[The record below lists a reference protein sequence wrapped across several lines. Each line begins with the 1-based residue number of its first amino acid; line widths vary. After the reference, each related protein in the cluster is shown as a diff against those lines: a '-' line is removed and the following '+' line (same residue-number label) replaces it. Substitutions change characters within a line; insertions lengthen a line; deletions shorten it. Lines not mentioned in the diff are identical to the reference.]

1 MQPLPF
7 EKAIL
12 RRFVPTW
19 QELVC
24 QHIAQGVLTRADLS
38 IEKCRKRRAK
48 GAGHRKGVT
57 NALLILSP
65 GTDCSRLLFYLLLY
79 VVNPLHVYD
88 SDASECRVE
97 VSSDLPRQQ
106 PPLCLQNAELAL
118 RSRKVYH
125 GIFDLASG
133 DGCDAADGNGT
144 IIPHVFQNLK
154 LRSAVEVG
162 NRLILILG
170 LGHQEAVS
178 TARQFA
184 HLVKNLCHSTSET
197 PNNMCVKIPQPRFI
211 DGTVVAQER
220 EKMYIEGGIFG
231 LPPRILLVDLLTA
244 KLAPELV
251 SGIIIVNAHRMMQ
264 DYNIP
269 FLIKLLR
276 TRNRLAF
283 IKAMTDN
290 VVSLREGRKL
300 SFILKSLF
308 TADCFI
314 FPRCSSCYDRVL
326 NDPSVQ
332 PETFEMSMHLS
343 DGAKQIHQAIV
354 QVLQR
359 LVADMQRQGSQELQ
373 KLDMN
378 TIMYTNNVKTL
389 LVNALQ
395 RAHIPNEFHVKRTM
409 MSITNLRMLLDQ
421 LINMDA
427 LSFLNFAE
435 DMKMAESESHWLWTP
450 LGATI
455 YKLATARVY
464 EPSNDTEAGLK
475 VNMELDQKGEC
486 IRRILGGKYVGCEEL
501 GELLRTAMNWH
512 ASNRPFRGP
521 SRYKTAPPRVNI
533 SLHWRRRCLCRR
545 EARHIRRICRFFECG
560 GVISR
565 RAIVVTD
572 NNFLQSHLN
581 SSLTMSLKIYNERKF
596 MVYAARRAD
605 RFEYADQEERKFS
618 GYAQAHFHR
627 SMVNSRKETDKL
639 LHRFVVWSKY
649 NEIYQAHKDRNGEG
663 SPEGQKDEIALDDGE
678 STVDAVGTY
687 GEMVDAAGDF
697 ASADVEFGNPI
708 TLDEAAMDSPAESA
722 ESDSDIK
729 AAQKVTSSFTIPTTD
744 NTYMLTIN
752 ISKMVN
758 CKARVINVSQSQT
771 RSEMLKGIMERK
783 LLSDDADEPVPL
795 NCSHQ
800 EFLYVL
806 QRLNPTVVVVCRP
819 NVKVFRVIEQYC
831 ALRAASGQRVCLR
844 VYVLSYR
851 DCIESHK
858 FARDLKHEL
867 GCWKDIQQELKTLQ
881 VTFDESVLLSNVNG
895 PPQLAVPEKLA
906 VAQSPMT
913 TPSPLNTPEKAQAI
927 VPVTSQAAGGAEQGK
942 ATTLAVATTQTSAM
956 LADML
961 QPPIPTARPSPQV
974 VIDMREFNSK
984 LPFHLYYKGVQ
995 LLPMML
1001 EMGDYLL
1008 TRDICVERKS
1018 LSDLVSSLGS
1028 GRLAQ
1033 QVGLFV
1039 RNKRPKTNQAE
1050 ELCSVYDLP
1059 FLLLEFDDAESFHL
1073 SPCNEQSTGI
1083 NYIYSKLCILCCNY
1097 PKLRLIWSQ
1106 SPESSAA
1113 IFVALKRGRGEP
1125 DAATNDMLI
1134 SQARCGAKDGEGSGQ
1149 AIVERRRPEDVNNRD
1164 ALRILRKIP
1173 GVTSYNVSEILS
1185 RVTSLRHLSEMEEA
1199 DLCQFLPEAN
1209 SHAIYNFF
1217 NQRLRT
1223 AVSDPLLVNVQ
1234 QSQVVTFGDHELLP
1248 GGAVRGF
1255 PLRIGLIFND
1265 EHVGRRHYGYH
1276 GQNLRQALLSLAGD
1290 HHLAQGR
1297 FQRVM
1302 DQLPAGVG
1310 ELPEFVYAAQ
1320 NPQLQHCA
1328 QDVLHVRRV
1337 DEVELGEVLHLQR
1350 FQQQHHV
1357 AEVGPP
1363 DFGYVVV
1370 EQVVQKRALS
1380 VQAVANAGRSPPRPT
1395 GTLVG
1400 AGLAHGSYLQAVHTH
1415 LRVVHLQLAE
1425 AAVDHEFDT
1434 VQRKGGF
1441 CDVGGHNHLAIWV
1454 LLEDTLLQL
1463 AGQLAVYREY
1473 AERLHED
1480 QNVTRALGDMER
1492 HALVDCRLHV
1502 VVAHG
1507 PHVLDPDG
1515 ECAAGDFIDR
1525 TIAEELGELVT
1536 TTGNHGLQD
1545 TKQNVGVQAAFVRL
1559 VHDNAAVT
1567 VQLGIHQSLTQQD
1580 TVRHKLY
1587 RRVFARE
1594 VLETDRVPDEV
1605 AHPRAHL
1612 GGYTLANGY
1621 GGNPTR
1627 LGAADDASLRV
1638 ARLVQKLGQLRR
1650 LTGTRLSHNDH
1661 HLKFANIRQQ
1671 LLSALEN
1678 R

>member
-24 QHIAQGVLTRADLS
+24 QHIVQGVLTRADLC

-48 GAGHRKGVT
+48 LAGHRKGVT

-79 VVNPLHVYD
+79 VLNPLHVYD
-88 SDASECRVE
+88 SDAYECRVE
-97 VSSDLPRQQ
+97 VSSDLPRRAPQ
-106 PPLCLQNAELAL
+106 LCLQNAELAL

-133 DGCDAADGNGT
+133 DGCDSADAKGA
-144 IIPHVFQNLK
+144 ILPHVFHNLK

-162 NRLILILG
+162 NRLILVLG

-178 TARQFA
+178 TARHFA
-184 HLVKNLCHSTSET
+184 HLVRGLCHSSSET
-197 PNNMCVKIPQPRFI
+197 PDNTCVKIPQPRFI
-211 DGTVVAQER
+211 DGSVVAQER

-251 SGIIIVNAHRMMQ
+251 SGIVIVNAHRMMQ

-276 TRNRLAF
+276 TRNRVAF
-283 IKAMTDN
+283 IKAVTDN
-290 VVSLREGRKL
+290 VVSVREGRKL

-332 PETFEMSMHLS
+332 PETFEISMPLS

-378 TIMYTNNVKTL
+378 TIMYTNNVKAL

-395 RAHIPNEFHVKRTM
+395 RAHIPNEYHLKRTM
-409 MSITNLRMLLDQ
+409 MSVTNLRMLLDQ

-435 DMKMAESESHWLWTP
+435 DMKAAESESHWLWTP

-455 YKLATARVY
+455 YRLATARVY
-464 EPSNDTEAGLK
+464 EASNDTGAGLK

-486 IRRILGGKYVGCEEL
+486 IRRILGDKYVGCKEL

-512 ASNRPFRGP
+512 SSNRPFRGP
-521 SRYKTAPPRVNI
+521 SRYRITPPRVNL
-533 SLHWRRRCLCRR
+533 SLHRRRRGLCRR
-545 EARHIRRICRFFECG
+545 EARHLRRICRFFECG

-572 NNFLQSHLN
+572 NNFLQSHLT
-581 SSLTMSLKIYNERKF
+581 SSLTMSLKMYNEQKF

-605 RFEYADQEERKFS
+605 RFEYAEQDERKFS

-649 NEIYQAHKDRNGEG
+649 NEIYQAHKDRAGEG
-663 SPEGQKDEIALDDGE
+663 SPANKKGGIEDSGDYAEGEC
-678 STVDAVGTY
+678 TMDATDTY
-687 GEMVDAAGDF
+687 EGMEEATDDF
-697 ASADVEFGNPI
+697 ASADVEFDNPI
-708 TLDEAAMDSPAESA
+708 TVDAADMGSSAESA
-722 ESDSDIK
+722 DSDSDMRAGPK
-729 AAQKVTSSFTIPTTD
+729 PSSGFTIPAAE
-744 NTYMLTIN
+744 NLCMLTIN
-752 ISKMVN
+752 ISKMLN
-758 CKARVINVSQSQT
+758 CKARVVNVSQSLT
-771 RSEMLKGIMERK
+771 RSEQLKGIMERK
-783 LLSDDADEPVPL
+783 LQADEADEPVPL

-819 NVKVFRVIEQYC
+819 NIKVFRVIEQHC
-831 ALRAASGQRVCLR
+831 ALMAAAGQRVCLR
-844 VYVLSYR
+844 VHVLSYR

-906 VAQSPMT
+906 VSQSPVT
-913 TPSPLNTPEKAQAI
+913 TPSPLNTPEKAQAL
-927 VPVTSQAAGGAEQGK
+927 VPVTAQATGGVDNSD
-942 ATTLAVATTQTSAM
+942 ATKLAIATTQTSAL

-961 QPPIPTARPSPQV
+961 QPPIQNARPAAQV

-995 LLPMML
+995 LQPMML

-1018 LSDLVSSLGS
+1018 LSDLVTSLGS

-1033 QVGLFV
+1033 
-1039 RNKRPKTNQAE
+1039 QAE

-1073 SPCNEQSTGI
+1073 SPCNDQSTGI

-1125 DAATNDMLI
+1125 DAAANSMLI
-1134 SQARCGAKDGEGSGQ
+1134 SQARCGTKGGDGSGQ

-1209 SHAIYNFF
+1209 AHAIYNFF
-1217 NQRLRT
+1217 NQRLR
-1223 AVSDPLLVNVQ
+1223 
-1234 QSQVVTFGDHELLP
+1234 
-1248 GGAVRGF
+1248 
-1255 PLRIGLIFND
+1255 
-1265 EHVGRRHYGYH
+1265 
-1276 GQNLRQALLSLAGD
+1276 
-1290 HHLAQGR
+1290 
-1297 FQRVM
+1297 
-1302 DQLPAGVG
+1302 
-1310 ELPEFVYAAQ
+1310 
-1320 NPQLQHCA
+1320 
-1328 QDVLHVRRV
+1328 
-1337 DEVELGEVLHLQR
+1337 
-1350 FQQQHHV
+1350 
-1357 AEVGPP
+1357 
-1363 DFGYVVV
+1363 
-1370 EQVVQKRALS
+1370 
-1380 VQAVANAGRSPPRPT
+1380 
-1395 GTLVG
+1395 
-1400 AGLAHGSYLQAVHTH
+1400 
-1415 LRVVHLQLAE
+1415 
-1425 AAVDHEFDT
+1425 
-1434 VQRKGGF
+1434 
-1441 CDVGGHNHLAIWV
+1441 
-1454 LLEDTLLQL
+1454 
-1463 AGQLAVYREY
+1463 
-1473 AERLHED
+1473 
-1480 QNVTRALGDMER
+1480 
-1492 HALVDCRLHV
+1492 
-1502 VVAHG
+1502 
-1507 PHVLDPDG
+1507 
-1515 ECAAGDFIDR
+1515 
-1525 TIAEELGELVT
+1525 
-1536 TTGNHGLQD
+1536 
-1545 TKQNVGVQAAFVRL
+1545 
-1559 VHDNAAVT
+1559 
-1567 VQLGIHQSLTQQD
+1567 
-1580 TVRHKLY
+1580 
-1587 RRVFARE
+1587 
-1594 VLETDRVPDEV
+1594 
-1605 AHPRAHL
+1605 
-1612 GGYTLANGY
+1612 
-1621 GGNPTR
+1621 
-1627 LGAADDASLRV
+1627 
-1638 ARLVQKLGQLRR
+1638 
-1650 LTGTRLSHNDH
+1650 
-1661 HLKFANIRQQ
+1661 
-1671 LLSALEN
+1671 
-1678 R
+1678 